1 MVGTRK
7 GVRPPGSEQPVED
20 AHVLEDL
27 LAAGLDAFAARAMER
42 LVLLLQQP
50 EGHATPGQFDGQGQ
64 TSGTGAT
71 DHNIRGVTH
80 RFLQVCVICTYL
92 EGMLC
97 LRKRECKIHIFRP
110 S

>member
-7 GVRPPGSEQPVED
+7 GTAPGSEQPVED

-27 LAAGLDAFAARAMER
+27 LAAGLDALAARAMER

-50 EGHATPGQFDGQGQ
+50 EGHATPGQFDGRGQ

-71 DHNIRGVTH
+71 DHNMRVLPIVFSRYV
-80 RFLQVCVICTYL
+80 
-92 EGMLC
+92 
-97 LRKRECKIHIFRP
+97 
-110 S
+110 